1 MKAPSTLLAA
11 LFVASCADGG
21 AAGAPEPSGSA
32 PSTSACEAFCDP
44 AQGLTCDRE
53 RGRCVGACATVGR
66 SYVGCEYLATVSA
79 NSVATQFPFAITV
92 SNAGDTPAEVLV
104 EGGRATE
111 PITFTVA
118 PGDVHVEEL
127 PWVLDLKICSHPRG
141 IHCSD
146 RSQSAIA
153 PKGAYRVRST
163 APVVVYQ
170 FSPLGYA
177 LDTGRDYSYTNDAS
191 LLVPVT
197 ALGREYV
204 VPGWPAAVFTAEQGE
219 GATAAGVTIT
229 AARDDTDVTVHPTA
243 AIVAGPGVP
252 ETPAGGTVTLHLDR
266 GDVAQLLTTNGD
278 LTGSRVAASQ
288 PVQVIAAHLCAN
300 VPLDVPYCDH
310 LEEVVFPRE
319 TLSTEYVV
327 VPPAIPGCASGDGA
341 CGARSAVRVIAM
353 EDDVVVETDPSQAMP
368 ERLVHTGDVADLR
381 DVIGPFVIRASGRI
395 LVTQLMHG
403 QCSSVPGPTADCDAL
418 APHGDPAMALVVP
431 TDQFREDFL
440 FHAPTSYESRFAT
453 VVAPLSSHP
462 TLDGASLPALVRIGA
477 SEWGFA
483 RVELGS
489 GTGNHRLSADA
500 RVGVSV
506 YGYGRYTS
514 FWYPGGLD
522 LEPVLLH

>member
-1 MKAPSTLLAA
+1 MTTGHIGFLALTLA
-11 LFVASCADGG
+11 LASCADGG
-21 AAGAPEPSGSA
+21 APGGPPGIGTGASPCA
-32 PSTSACEAFCDP
+32 AFCDP
-44 AQGLTCDRE
+44 AQGMTCDPE
-53 RGRCVGACATVGR
+53 RGHCVGACATIGR

-92 SNAGDTPAEVLV
+92 SNVGDAPADVLV
-104 EGGRATE
+104 EGGAAAE
-111 PITFTVA
+111 PITFTVG
-118 PGDVHVEEL
+118 PGAVHVQRL

-146 RSQSAIA
+146 RNQSAFA
-153 PKGAYRVRST
+153 PKAAYRVRST

-204 VPGWPAAVFTAEQGE
+204 VPGWPAATFTSEQGE
-219 GATAAGVTIT
+219 GSTAAGITIS

-243 AIVAGPGVP
+243 AILAGPGVA
-252 ETPAGGTVTLHLDR
+252 ETPAGSPITLHLDR
-266 GDVAQLLTTNGD
+266 GDVVQLLTGAGD
-278 LTGSRVAASQ
+278 LTGSRVEATH
-288 PVQVIAAHLCAN
+288 PVQVIAGHLCAN

-327 VPPAIPGCASGDGA
+327 VPPAIPGCASGDGS
-341 CGARSAVRVIAM
+341 CRARSLVRVLAM
-353 EDDVVVETDPSQAMP
+353 EDDVVVSTDPPQSMP
-368 ERLVHTGDVADLR
+368 ERLFRTGDVAELR
-381 DVIGPFVIRASGRI
+381 DVTQAFVIRASGRI
-395 LVTQLMHG
+395 LVSQLMHG

-440 FHAPTSYESRFAT
+440 FHAPTSYETRFAT
-453 VVAPLSSHP
+453 VVSPITARV
-462 TLDGASLPALVRIGA
+462 TLDGASLPLLTRIGA
-477 SEWGFA
+477 SDWGFA
-483 RVELGS
+483 RVELDS
-489 GTGNHRLSADA
+489 DTGNHRLGADA

-522 LEPVLLH
+522 LEPVELH